1 MTRMGAT
8 YWHRRASLDMGSRG
22 VLEGTLLLDVEL
34 VTAQADGNSFDRLR
48 TVLRSAKREESS
60 ERIIEWKES

>member
-1 MTRMGAT
+1 
-8 YWHRRASLDMGSRG
+8 MGSRG